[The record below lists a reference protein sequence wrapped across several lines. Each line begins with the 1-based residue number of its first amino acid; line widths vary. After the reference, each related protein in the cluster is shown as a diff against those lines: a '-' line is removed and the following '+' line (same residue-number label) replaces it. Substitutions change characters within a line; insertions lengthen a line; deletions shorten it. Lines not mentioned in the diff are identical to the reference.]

1 MIVNI
6 KSSRLLQASI
16 LSLVAFLTAC
26 ERPPVDSVQQGFRGT
41 GMVAVSNPRITE
53 ELRDATVVPEPLPA
67 VQNSGQRAGD
77 VYQNVQVLGDLDVA
91 QFTRFMAA
99 ITAWVAPEEGCAYC
113 HAGNNFAAEDVYTKL
128 VSRRMIQMTWEI
140 NSEWENHVGATG
152 VTCYTCHKGE
162 NVPAE
167 VWYENPGPKQAAGFT
182 ADSAGQNTIARAA
195 ADASLPYDP
204 FTPYLLGDTEIRVIG
219 AAALPQKDGSTLP
232 ATKQTEETYSLMMHM
247 SDALGVNCTYCHNS
261 RAFSDWS
268 ESSPARA
275 TAWFGIRMA
284 RGLNND
290 YIEPLTSELPENR
303 LGPMGDAPKI
313 NCATCH
319 GGMNQPLMG
328 ADMLQYHPELAG
340 DD

>member
-1 MIVNI
+1 MLVNI
-6 KSSRLLQASI
+6 QSTRLMQVLT
-16 LSLVAFLTAC
+16 LSMVVFLAAC

-41 GMVAVSNPRITE
+41 GMVEVTNPRIAE
-53 ELRDATVVPEPLPA
+53 ELQESLVVPEPLPT
-67 VQNSGQRAGD
+67 VQNSGQLAGD

-99 ITAWVAPEEGCAYC
+99 ITAWVSPEEGCTYC
-113 HAGNNFAAEDVYTKL
+113 HAGNNFAEDNVYTKT

-140 NSEWENHVGATG
+140 NSDWDNHVGATG

-162 NVPAE
+162 NVPGE
-167 VWYENPGPKQAAGFT
+167 IWYENPGPRQAAGFT

-195 ADASLPYDP
+195 ADSSLPYDP
-204 FTPYLLGDTEIRVIG
+204 FTPYLLGDTQIQVIG
-219 AAALPQKDGSTLP
+219 AEALPQTDGSTLP

-268 ESSPARA
+268 QSSPARM
-275 TAWFGIRMA
+275 TAWYGIRMA
-284 RGLNND
+284 RALNTD
-290 YIEPLTSELPENR
+290 YIQPLTSELPDNR
-303 LGPMGDAPKI
+303 LGPLGDAPKV

-328 ADMLQYHPELAG
+328 ANMLEAHPELAG